1 MVQDKSLNVAPL
13 SLKFVGTLG
22 IFGEPPLLHPL
33 LLVEELFDG
42 PERREGKHPR
52 QRREHDVFEVQRG
65 GDTGQSQQQ
74 EYPPA
79 AGAPV
84 VLGFDYNRVKQ
95 PDDEKGADSDNES
108 LQVVVDDEVH
118 NETVKRLSTV
128 FVASQAVPVVPGYLF
143 AGCAKIKIPVESKTL
158 ERELSSL
165 KIYNSLKQL
174 RGAWHTGHL

>member
-118 NETVKRLSTV
+118 NETVKKVVYGFCSLASCAGRAGV
-128 FVASQAVPVVPGYLF
+128 FVCGV
-143 AGCAKIKIPVESKTL
+143 CKNK
-158 ERELSSL
+158 
-165 KIYNSLKQL
+165 NS
-174 RGAWHTGHL
+174 R